1 MSEAVIQLDILKE
14 IHEVRRKI
22 YAMKRDDRERLMRD
36 AEEIAQMLNRGNLEV
51 AKKRMVELTTLK

>member
-22 YAMKRDDRERLMRD
+22 YAMKRGDRERLMRD
-36 AEEIAQMLNRGNLEV
+36 AEEIAQMLNQGNLEV

>member
-36 AEEIAQMLNRGNLEV
+36 AEEIAQMLNQGNLEV